1 MVTKE
6 KKDIIRTLF
15 KIGSIKFGKFKLKSG
30 LTSPFYFDLR
40 PIVSYP
46 DLLQKFVAELCNSAE
61 KLNFDYVTGIPY
73 TALPIASLVSAKL
86 NIPLVYIRKE
96 QKTYGTR
103 KKIEGNFKQNQTVL
117 VIDDLITTG
126 SSINETIEEFNVSGL
141 NVNDVSVII
150 DRSKNRSN
158 FAKKN
163 DIILHSLIKLDDI
176 ITVLYNDGEIS
187 DKQVTLIKEF
197 NEYKPENQSP
207 FYPDENFITKRLK
220 KLINYKKSNLTV
232 SIDKTNQKDFFKILE
247 KVSDDIV
254 MVKTHVDMLND
265 YDKDFTRKLK
275 QLSNER
281 NFIIFEDRKFAD
293 IGNTVYHQYEHGI
306 YNISKWAETVTIHA
320 IAGQGTIDGI
330 FKDKPKNRSSFLLAK
345 MSSKNNLM
353 SSTYTNEV
361 IKLGE
366 QNQQWVSGFI
376 GHANTEN
383 ALISLKKIIPENFL
397 LLTPG
402 VNLHKNNDNLGQQY
416 ISAKTAIMG
425 GSDIIIVGRGICE
438 NLNPREAAKEYKEQ
452 AWEAYIQRE
461 SKLN

>member
-46 DLLQKFVAELCNSAE
+46 DLLQKFVVELCNSAE

-158 FAKKN
+158 F
-163 DIILHSLIKLDDI
+163 
-176 ITVLYNDGEIS
+176 
-187 DKQVTLIKEF
+187 
-197 NEYKPENQSP
+197 
-207 FYPDENFITKRLK
+207 
-220 KLINYKKSNLTV
+220 
-232 SIDKTNQKDFFKILE
+232 
-247 KVSDDIV
+247 
-254 MVKTHVDMLND
+254 
-265 YDKDFTRKLK
+265 TR
-275 QLSNER
+275 
-281 NFIIFEDRKFAD
+281 
-293 IGNTVYHQYEHGI
+293 
-306 YNISKWAETVTIHA
+306 
-320 IAGQGTIDGI
+320 
-330 FKDKPKNRSSFLLAK
+330 
-345 MSSKNNLM
+345 
-353 SSTYTNEV
+353 
-361 IKLGE
+361 
-366 QNQQWVSGFI
+366 
-376 GHANTEN
+376 
-383 ALISLKKIIPENFL
+383 
-397 LLTPG
+397 
-402 VNLHKNNDNLGQQY
+402 
-416 ISAKTAIMG
+416 
-425 GSDIIIVGRGICE
+425 
-438 NLNPREAAKEYKEQ
+438 
-452 AWEAYIQRE
+452 
-461 SKLN
+461 